1 LPQIWVIRAGFSA
14 VMPFQLERG
23 RAIQRANPRRGK
35 LRVCGDLARA
45 MPFLIDGHNLIPHV
59 PGHSLSD
66 PDDEA
71 HLVAALH
78 GFASRNRRRIVVYF
92 DRRAGGLAPN
102 LSRAG
107 VQVHF
112 VAPPKT
118 ADEGIRRHLEGLR
131 GEARNWTVV
140 SSDMEVRRSAE
151 KLGAA
156 WLSAADF
163 ARRLQSAHS
172 RKEVEDKPD
181 QAESD
186 SEVQEWERLFTGR
199 KTGRRRGR

>member
-1 LPQIWVIRAGFSA
+1 
-14 VMPFQLERG
+14 MPY
-23 RAIQRANPRRGK
+23 
-35 LRVCGDLARA
+35 
-45 MPFLIDGHNLIPHV
+45 LIDGHNLIPQV
-59 PGHSLSD
+59 RGLSLSD

-71 HLVAALH
+71 KLVAALH
-78 GFASRNRRRIVVYF
+78 VFASRNRRRIVVYF

-118 ADEGIRRHLEGLR
+118 ADEAIRIHLEGLR

-140 SSDMEVRRSAE
+140 SSDMEVRRSAHRM
-151 KLGAA
+151 GAA

-163 ARRLQSAHS
+163 ARRLQSAPG
-172 RKEVEDKPD
+172 RNEREDKPD
-181 QAESD
+181 QPASD
-186 SEVQEWERLFTGR
+186 SEVREWERLFTDR